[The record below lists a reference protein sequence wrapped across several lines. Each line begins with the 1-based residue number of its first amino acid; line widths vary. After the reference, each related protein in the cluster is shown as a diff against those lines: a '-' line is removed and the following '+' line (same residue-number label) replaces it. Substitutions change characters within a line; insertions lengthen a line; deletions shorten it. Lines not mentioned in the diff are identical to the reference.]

1 VDKNK
6 VEQALLDL
14 QDSISVIRGY
24 IQLTIEKP
32 EKNYNILII
41 KEIEK
46 MEKIVDELKVPFS
59 GVNKSTNH
67 HRDIRVEVDSKEGE
81 GAKLRIYI
89 PC

>member
-1 VDKNK
+1 MDKNK

-67 HRDIRVEVDSKEGE
+67 HWDIRVEVDSKEGE